1 VALAGREGLAGIADA
16 LGAQPLPYGLV
27 VQLPG
32 LAYRVLKSVIREHIL
47 SCSALHALL
56 LEYPH

>member
-1 VALAGREGLAGIADA
+1 VFAQLSKELEAHPLQRGAM
-16 LGAQPLPYGLV
+16 LGSSR
-27 VQLPG
+27 